1 MTDELA
7 RMAEV
12 TEALYL
18 REYRQIAALLDEER
32 RLRGQLARLDGQ
44 VAEANATL
52 AGGAAAM
59 QAMGAEVLW
68 QAWAGRS
75 RRQLNI
81 ELAAVLSRKLAA
93 MDGLRR
99 AFGRQEAVA
108 AMREDDRQ
116 ARARARAHALQQRLL
131 RDL

>member
-81 ELAAVLSRKLAA
+81 ELAAVRSRKLAA